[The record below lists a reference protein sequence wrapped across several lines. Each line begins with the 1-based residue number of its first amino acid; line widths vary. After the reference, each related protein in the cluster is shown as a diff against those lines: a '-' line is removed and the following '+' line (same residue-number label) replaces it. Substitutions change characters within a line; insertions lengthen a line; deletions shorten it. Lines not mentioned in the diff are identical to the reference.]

1 MWGSRE
7 ESVMCGDL
15 GGISH
20 VWGSRE
26 ESVVCGDLGRLQ
38 LCVGI

>member
-15 GGISH
+15 GTP
-20 VWGSRE
+20 E
-26 ESVVCGDLGRLQ
+26 ESVMCGDLGRNQ
-38 LCVGI
+38 SCVGI

>member
-7 ESVMCGDL
+7 ESV
-15 GGISH
+15 

-26 ESVVCGDLGRLQ
+26 ASVMCGDLGRLQ